1 MTLKT
6 NYKERKSYKKF
17 KTLKKNYTRKNQ
29 SLKKREM
36 FGGSVIASG
45 GFGCIFK
52 PSIKCSKNSS
62 NDNTISK
69 LMLKKYA
76 KHEYD
81 EIQKYKKM
89 LRNIP
94 NYSDYFLV
102 EGFSL
107 CKPKEL
113 NKQDLIDFD
122 EKCSALTKKNYS
134 ESTVNNQIDELMS
147 LNMPYGGVD
156 IDDFIEKTDFSISKM
171 KLLNQ
176 TLIQLL
182 KKGILPMNEQHVYH
196 CDLKDS
202 NILVS
207 DKEEQLKTRIIDWGL
222 STTYHK
228 EKRIPNVLTHRPFQ
242 YNIPYSNILFNSEFT
257 KLCSKFLKNNPKPT
271 YLDIR
276 SFVINYVLFWINER
290 GIGHLKK
297 MNTIFT
303 ILFENDLINIDT
315 TYKNEL
321 IEFNYTL
328 HYIFEYISQILY
340 KYIENGQ
347 LHLHDY
353 FENVFLKN
361 VDVLGFTTCYFSL
374 VDFIIDKNKGE
385 IKPNQLKLMNKVK
398 EAYLLLVESS
408 DKPID
413 TEKLVS
419 ILEDLNPLLNNN
431 LKKEFNNKKSNSQ
444 VNSFS
449 FNSDD
454 FGSSTISR
462 TNIKKKKSEKKTIS
476 EKKKTTSKSKTK
488 KSNSKISSI

>member
-1 MTLKT
+1 MTFKI
-6 NYKERKSYKKF
+6 NYKERKSYKKNLF
-17 KTLKKNYTRKNQ
+17 SRKNHTRKNRITT
-29 SLKKREM
+29 KREM

-52 PSIKCSKNSS
+52 PSIKCGNTSSKDDS
-62 NDNTISK
+62 ISK
-69 LMLKKYA
+69 LMLNKYA
-76 KHEYD
+76 KHEYN

-113 NKQDLIDFD
+113 NKQDLTDFN

-134 ESTVNNQIDELMS
+134 ETNINSQVDELMS

-207 DKEEQLKTRIIDWGL
+207 DKKEQLKTRIIDWGL
-222 STTYHK
+222 STTYHN
-228 EKRIPNVLTHRPFQ
+228 EKKIPSVLTHRPFQ

-257 KLCSKFLKNNPKPT
+257 KLCTKFLKNNPEPS
-271 YLDIR
+271 YLDVR

-321 IEFNYTL
+321 IEFNYSL
-328 HYIFEYISQILY
+328 HYIFEYLSQIIY
-340 KYIENGQ
+340 KYIENGK
-347 LHLHDY
+347 LNLHDY
-353 FENVFLKN
+353 FVNVFLKN
-361 VDVLGFTTCYFSL
+361 IDVWGFTTCYFSL
-374 VDFIIDKNKGE
+374 VDFVIDKN
-385 IKPNQLKLMNKVK
+385 NV
-398 EAYLLLVESS
+398 
-408 DKPID
+408 
-413 TEKLVS
+413 
-419 ILEDLNPLLNNN
+419 
-431 LKKEFNNKKSNSQ
+431 
-444 VNSFS
+444 
-449 FNSDD
+449 
-454 FGSSTISR
+454 
-462 TNIKKKKSEKKTIS
+462 
-476 EKKKTTSKSKTK
+476 
-488 KSNSKISSI
+488 

>member
-1 MTLKT
+1 
-6 NYKERKSYKKF
+6 
-17 KTLKKNYTRKNQ
+17 
-29 SLKKREM
+29 
-36 FGGSVIASG
+36 
-45 GFGCIFK
+45 
-52 PSIKCSKNSS
+52 
-62 NDNTISK
+62 
-69 LMLKKYA
+69 MLKKYA
-76 KHEYD
+76 KHEYN
-81 EIQKYKKM
+81 EIQKYKRM

-102 EGFSL
+102 EGFTL

-113 NKQDLIDFD
+113 NKQDLTDFN

-134 ESTVNNQIDELMS
+134 ETTVNNQIDELMS

-182 KKGILPMNEQHVYH
+182 KKGILPMNKEHVYH

-242 YNIPYSNILFNSEFT
+242 YNVPYSNILFNTEFT
-257 KLCSKFLKNNPKPT
+257 KLCNKFLKNNPNPS

-276 SFVINYVLFWINER
+276 SFVINYVLFWINNR

-303 ILFENDLINIDT
+303 LLFENDLVNIDA

-328 HYIFEYISQILY
+328 HYIFEYITQILY
-340 KYIENGQ
+340 KFIENGKFK
-347 LHLHDY
+347 LHDY

-361 VDVLGFTTCYFSL
+361 IDVWGFTTCYFSL
-374 VDFIIDKNKGE
+374 VDFIIDNKKGE

-413 TEKLVS
+413 TDKLVS
-419 ILEDLNPLLNNN
+419 ILEDINPLLNNN
-431 LKKEFNNKKSNSQ
+431 FKKEFNNKKSNSQ

-462 TNIKKKKSEKKTIS
+462 TNIRKKTIS

-488 KSNSKISSI
+488 KSSNKISSI

>member
-1 MTLKT
+1 
-6 NYKERKSYKKF
+6 
-17 KTLKKNYTRKNQ
+17 
-29 SLKKREM
+29 M

-52 PSIKCSKNSS
+52 PSIECGSNSS

-76 KHEYD
+76 KHEYN
-81 EIQKYKKM
+81 EIQRYKKM

-113 NKQDLIDFD
+113 SKQDLVDFN

-134 ESTVNNQIDELMS
+134 ETSVNNQIDELMS

-171 KLLNQ
+171 KLLNH

-182 KKGILPMNEQHVYH
+182 KKGILPMNQQHVYH

-228 EKRIPNVLTHRPFQ
+228 EKRIPRVLTHRPFQ
-242 YNIPYSNILFNSEFT
+242 YNIPYSNVLFNSEFT
-257 KLCSKFLKNNPKPT
+257 KLCSKFLKNNPNPS

-303 ILFENDLINIDT
+303 LLFENDLINIDT
-315 TYKNEL
+315 SYKNEL

-340 KYIENGQ
+340 KYIENGKFN
-347 LHLHDY
+347 LYDY

-361 VDVLGFTTCYFSL
+361 VDVWGFTTCYFSL
-374 VDFIIDKNKGE
+374 NDFIIDKNKGE

-398 EAYLLLVESS
+398 EAYLLLIESS

-413 TEKLVS
+413 IDKLVS
-419 ILEDLNPLLNNN
+419 ILEDIDPLLNNN
-431 LKKEFNNKKSNSQ
+431 LKKEFNIKKTSSQ

>member
-1 MTLKT
+1 MTFKI
-6 NYKERKSYKKF
+6 NYKERKSYKKNLF
-17 KTLKKNYTRKNQ
+17 SRKNNTRKNRTTN
-29 SLKKREM
+29 KREM

-52 PSIKCSKNSS
+52 PSIKCGNNSLKDDS
-62 NDNTISK
+62 ISK
-69 LMLKKYA
+69 LMLNKYA
-76 KHEYD
+76 KHEYN

-113 NKQDLIDFD
+113 NKQDLTDFN

-134 ESTVNNQIDELMS
+134 ETNINSQIDALMS

-207 DKEEQLKTRIIDWGL
+207 DKKEQLKTRIIDWGL
-222 STTYHK
+222 STTYHN
-228 EKRIPNVLTHRPFQ
+228 EKKIPSVLTHRPFQ

-257 KLCSKFLKNNPKPT
+257 KLCTKFLKNNPNPS
-271 YLDIR
+271 YLDVR

-328 HYIFEYISQILY
+328 HYIFEYLSQIIY
-340 KYIENGQ
+340 KYIENGK
-347 LHLHDY
+347 LNLHDY
-353 FENVFLKN
+353 FVNVFLKN
-361 VDVLGFTTCYFSL
+361 IDVWGFTTCYFSL
-374 VDFIIDKNKGE
+374 VDFVIDKNNGK
-385 IKPNQLKLMNKVK
+385 IKPNQLKLLNKVK
-398 EAYLLLVESS
+398 EAYILLIESS
-408 DKPID
+408 DKPVD
-413 TEKLVS
+413 TEKLIS
-419 ILEDLNPLLNNN
+419 ILEGINPLLNNN
-431 LKKEFNNKKSNSQ
+431 LKKEFNNKKSTSQ

-462 TNIKKKKSEKKTIS
+462 TNIKKKTTS

>member
-1 MTLKT
+1 
-6 NYKERKSYKKF
+6 
-17 KTLKKNYTRKNQ
+17 
-29 SLKKREM
+29 
-36 FGGSVIASG
+36 
-45 GFGCIFK
+45 
-52 PSIKCSKNSS
+52 
-62 NDNTISK
+62 
-69 LMLKKYA
+69 MLNKYA
-76 KHEYD
+76 KHEYN

-113 NKQDLIDFD
+113 NKQDLTDFN

-134 ESTVNNQIDELMS
+134 ETNINSQIDALMS

-207 DKEEQLKTRIIDWGL
+207 DKKEQLKTRIIDWGL
-222 STTYHK
+222 STTYHN
-228 EKRIPNVLTHRPFQ
+228 EKKIPSVLTHRPFQ

-257 KLCSKFLKNNPKPT
+257 KLCTKFLKNNPNPS
-271 YLDIR
+271 YLDVR

-328 HYIFEYISQILY
+328 HYIFEYLSQIIY
-340 KYIENGQ
+340 KYIENGK
-347 LHLHDY
+347 LNLHDY
-353 FENVFLKN
+353 FVNVFLKN
-361 VDVLGFTTCYFSL
+361 IDVWGFTTCYFSL
-374 VDFIIDKNKGE
+374 VDFVIDKNNGK
-385 IKPNQLKLMNKVK
+385 IKPNQLKLLNKVK
-398 EAYLLLVESS
+398 EAYILLIESS
-408 DKPID
+408 DKPVD
-413 TEKLVS
+413 TEKLIS
-419 ILEDLNPLLNNN
+419 ILEGINPLLNNN
-431 LKKEFNNKKSNSQ
+431 LKKEFNNKKSTSQ

-462 TNIKKKKSEKKTIS
+462 TNIKKKTTS

>member
-1 MTLKT
+1 MTFK
-6 NYKERKSYKKF
+6 NNHKERKSHKKF
-17 KTLKKNYTRKNQ
+17 GILGKNHTRKNKP
-29 SLKKREM
+29 LTEREM
-36 FGGSVIASG
+36 IGGSVIASG

-52 PSIKCSKNSS
+52 PSIKCSNNSPKDS
-62 NDNTISK
+62 SISK

-76 KHEYD
+76 KREYN
-81 EIQKYKKM
+81 EIQKYRRI

-102 EGFSL
+102 EGFTL
-107 CKPKEL
+107 CKPSEL
-113 NKQDLIDFD
+113 NKEDLIDFD
-122 EKCSALTKKNYS
+122 KKCSALTKKNYS
-134 ESTVNNQIDELMS
+134 ETSVNNQIGDLMS
-147 LNMPYGGVD
+147 LNMPYGGLD

-176 TLIQLL
+176 TMIQLL
-182 KKGILPMNEQHVYH
+182 KKGVLPMNKEHVYH

-207 DKEEQLKTRIIDWGL
+207 DQENEMKTRIIDWGL

-228 EKRIPNVLTHRPFQ
+228 EKRIPNVLTNRPFQ
-242 YNIPYSNILFNSEFT
+242 YNVPYSNILFNPEFT
-257 KLCSKFLKNNPKPT
+257 KLCNKFLKNNPKPS

-303 ILFENDLINIDT
+303 LLFENDLVNIDE

-328 HYIFEYISQILY
+328 HYIFEYITQILY
-340 KYIENGQ
+340 KNIENGR
-347 LHLHDY
+347 LYLYDY

-361 VDVLGFTTCYFSL
+361 VDVWGFTTCYFSL
-374 VDFIIDKNKGE
+374 VDFIIDKNIGE
-385 IKPNQLKLMNKVK
+385 IKPAQLKLINKVK
-398 EAYLLLVESS
+398 EAYLLLIESS
-408 DKPID
+408 DKPIN
-413 TEKLVS
+413 TNKLVS
-419 ILEDLNPLLNNN
+419 ILEEIDPLLNNQ
-431 LKKEFNNKKSNSQ
+431 LKREFHSKKTSQ

-449 FNSDD
+449 FHPDD

-462 TNIKKKKSEKKTIS
+462 TDIKKKKTS

-488 KSNSKISSI
+488 KSNNKISSI

>member
-1 MTLKT
+1 
-6 NYKERKSYKKF
+6 
-17 KTLKKNYTRKNQ
+17 
-29 SLKKREM
+29 M

-52 PSIKCSKNSS
+52 PSIECGSNSS

-76 KHEYD
+76 KHEYN
-81 EIQKYKKM
+81 EIQRYKKM

-113 NKQDLIDFD
+113 SKQDLVDFN

-134 ESTVNNQIDELMS
+134 ETSVNNQIDELMS

-171 KLLNQ
+171 KLLNH

-182 KKGILPMNEQHVYH
+182 KKGILPMNQQHVYH

-228 EKRIPNVLTHRPFQ
+228 EKRIPRVLTHRPFQ
-242 YNIPYSNILFNSEFT
+242 YNIPYSNVLFNSEFT
-257 KLCSKFLKNNPKPT
+257 KLCSKLLKNNPNPS

-303 ILFENDLINIDT
+303 LLFENDLINIDT
-315 TYKNEL
+315 SYKNEL

-340 KYIENGQ
+340 KYIENGKFN
-347 LHLHDY
+347 LYDY

-361 VDVLGFTTCYFSL
+361 VDVWGFTTCYFSL
-374 VDFIIDKNKGE
+374 IDFMIDKNKGE

-398 EAYLLLVESS
+398 EAYLLLIESS

-413 TEKLVS
+413 IDKLVS
-419 ILEDLNPLLNNN
+419 ILEDIDPLLNNN
-431 LKKEFNNKKSNSQ
+431 LKKEFNIKKTSSQ

-488 KSNSKISSI
+488 KSNSKNLSI

>member
-1 MTLKT
+1 
-6 NYKERKSYKKF
+6 
-17 KTLKKNYTRKNQ
+17 
-29 SLKKREM
+29 
-36 FGGSVIASG
+36 
-45 GFGCIFK
+45 
-52 PSIKCSKNSS
+52 
-62 NDNTISK
+62 
-69 LMLKKYA
+69 MLNKYA
-76 KHEYD
+76 KHEYN

-113 NKQDLIDFD
+113 NKQDLTDFN

-134 ESTVNNQIDELMS
+134 ETNVNSQIDALMS

-207 DKEEQLKTRIIDWGL
+207 DKKEQLKTRIIDWGL
-222 STTYHK
+222 STTYHN
-228 EKRIPNVLTHRPFQ
+228 EKKIPSVLTHRPFQ

-257 KLCSKFLKNNPKPT
+257 KLCTKFLKNNPNPS
-271 YLDIR
+271 YLDVR

-328 HYIFEYISQILY
+328 HYIFEYLSQIIY
-340 KYIENGQ
+340 KYIENGK
-347 LHLHDY
+347 LNLHDY
-353 FENVFLKN
+353 FVNVFLKN
-361 VDVLGFTTCYFSL
+361 IDVWGFTTCYFSL
-374 VDFIIDKNKGE
+374 VDFVIDKNNGK
-385 IKPNQLKLMNKVK
+385 IKPNQLKLLNKVK
-398 EAYLLLVESS
+398 EAYILLIESS
-408 DKPID
+408 DKPVD
-413 TEKLVS
+413 TEKLIS
-419 ILEDLNPLLNNN
+419 ILEGINPLLNNN
-431 LKKEFNNKKSNSQ
+431 LKKEFNNKKSTSQ

-449 FNSDD
+449 FNSYD

-462 TNIKKKKSEKKTIS
+462 TNIKKKTTS

>member
-1 MTLKT
+1 MTFKI
-6 NYKERKSYKKF
+6 NYKERKSYKKKHF
-17 KTLKKNYTRKNQ
+17 FGENHTRKNRTPI
-29 SLKKREM
+29 KREM

-52 PSIKCSKNSS
+52 PSIKCSNTSS
-62 NDNTISK
+62 KHDSISK

-76 KHEYD
+76 KHEYN
-81 EIQKYKKM
+81 EIQKYKKL
-89 LRNIP
+89 LRSIP
-94 NYSDYFLV
+94 NYADYFLV

-107 CKPKEL
+107 CKPQEL
-113 NKQDLIDFD
+113 DKQDLTDFN

-134 ESTVNNQIDELMS
+134 ESTVNKQIDDLMS
-147 LNMPYGGVD
+147 LNMPYGGID
-156 IDDFIEKTDFSISKM
+156 IDEFIEKTDFSISKL

-182 KKGILPMNEQHVYH
+182 KKGILPMNQRDVYH

-207 DKEEQLKTRIIDWGL
+207 NKEEPIKTRIIDWGL
-222 STTYHK
+222 STTFHSNQK
-228 EKRIPNVLTHRPFQ
+228 KIPEVLTHRPFQ
-242 YNIPYSNILFNSEFT
+242 YNVPYSNILFNAEFT
-257 KLCSKFLKNNPKPT
+257 KLCNKFLKNNPNPS
-271 YLDIR
+271 YLDVR

-303 ILFENDLINIDT
+303 VLFENDLVNIDT
-315 TYKNEL
+315 SYKNEL

-328 HYIFEYISQILY
+328 HYIFEYITQILY
-340 KYIENGQ
+340 KYIENGK
-347 LHLHDY
+347 LHLHEY
-353 FENVFLKN
+353 FTNVFLKN
-361 VDVLGFTTCYFSL
+361 IDVWGFTTCYFSL

-413 TEKLVS
+413 IDKLVS
-419 ILEDLNPLLNNN
+419 ILESINPLLNGS
-431 LKKEFNNKKSNSQ
+431 LKREMDNKKSKSQ

-449 FNSDD
+449 FTTDD

-462 TNIKKKKSEKKTIS
+462 TNITKKTS
-476 EKKKTTSKSKTK
+476 SATSKKKKTTSKSKTK
-488 KSNSKISSI
+488 KSNSKVSSI

>member
-1 MTLKT
+1 MTFKM
-6 NYKERKSYKKF
+6 NYKERKSYKKKHF
-17 KTLKKNYTRKNQ
+17 FGKNHTRKNKN
-29 SLKKREM
+29 SSKREM

-45 GFGCIFK
+45 GFGCIFR
-52 PSIKCSKNSS
+52 PSIKCGNTSSKDDS
-62 NDNTISK
+62 ISK

-76 KHEYD
+76 KHEYN
-81 EIQKYKKM
+81 EIQKYKKL

-102 EGFSL
+102 EGFTL

-134 ESTVNNQIDELMS
+134 ETTVNNQIDELMS
-147 LNMPYGGVD
+147 LNMPYGGID
-156 IDDFIEKTDFSISKM
+156 IDDYIEKTDFSISKM

-182 KKGILPMNEQHVYH
+182 KKGVLPMNEQHVYH

-207 DKEEQLKTRIIDWGL
+207 EKENEMKTRVIDWGL
-222 STTYHK
+222 STTYHD
-228 EKRIPNVLTHRPFQ
+228 EKKIPSVLTHRPFQ
-242 YNIPYSNILFNSEFT
+242 YNTPYSNILFNIEFT
-257 KLCSKFLKNNPKPT
+257 KLCSKFLKNNPKPS

-290 GIGHLKK
+290 GVGHLKK

-303 ILFENDLINIDT
+303 LLFENDLINIDA

-340 KYIENGQ
+340 KYIENGKF
-347 LHLHDY
+347 HLHDY

-361 VDVLGFTTCYFSL
+361 VDVWGFTTCYFSL

-385 IKPNQLKLMNKVK
+385 IKPNQLKLMNKLK
-398 EAYLLLVESS
+398 EAYLLLIESS

-413 TEKLVS
+413 TDKLVS
-419 ILEDLNPLLNNN
+419 ILGEIDPLLNSK
-431 LKKEFNNKKSNSQ
+431 LKKEFHRKTTSQ

-449 FNSDD
+449 LHSDD

-462 TNIKKKKSEKKTIS
+462 TNIKKKKSERRTIS

>member
-1 MTLKT
+1 MTFKM
-6 NYKERKSYKKF
+6 NYKERKSYKKLGF
-17 KTLKKNYTRKNQ
+17 LRKNHTRKNQ
-29 SLKKREM
+29 SPKKREM

-52 PSIKCSKNSS
+52 PSIKCESNSPS
-62 NDNTISK
+62 NDSISK
-69 LMLKKYA
+69 LMLKKNA
-76 KHEYD
+76 KHEYN
-81 EIQKYKKM
+81 EIQKYKKL

-102 EGFSL
+102 EGFTL

-113 NKQDLIDFD
+113 NKEDLNDFN

-134 ESTVNNQIDELMS
+134 ETSVNNQIDDLMS
-147 LNMPYGGVD
+147 VNMPYGGVD
-156 IDDFIEKTDFSISKM
+156 IDDFIEKNDFSISKM

-176 TLIQLL
+176 TMIQLL

-207 DKEEQLKTRIIDWGL
+207 ENESEMKTRIIDWGL

-242 YNIPYSNILFNSEFT
+242 YNVPYSNILFNAEFT
-257 KLCSKFLKNNPKPT
+257 KLCSKFLKNNPKPS

-276 SFVINYVLFWINER
+276 SFVINYVLFWTNER

-303 ILFENDLINIDT
+303 LLFENDLINIDT
-315 TYKNEL
+315 SYKNEL

-340 KYIENGQ
+340 KYIENGKFK
-347 LHLHDY
+347 LDDY

-361 VDVLGFTTCYFSL
+361 IDVWGFTTCYFSL

-398 EAYLLLVESS
+398 EAYLLLIESS

-413 TEKLVS
+413 IDKLVS
-419 ILEDLNPLLNNN
+419 ILEDINPLLNNN
-431 LKKEFNNKKSNSQ
+431 LKKEFNNKKSTTQ

-449 FNSDD
+449 FHSDD

>member
-1 MTLKT
+1 
-6 NYKERKSYKKF
+6 
-17 KTLKKNYTRKNQ
+17 
-29 SLKKREM
+29 M

-52 PSIKCSKNSS
+52 PSIECGSNSS

-76 KHEYD
+76 KHEYN
-81 EIQKYKKM
+81 EIQRYKKM

-113 NKQDLIDFD
+113 SKQDLVDFN

-134 ESTVNNQIDELMS
+134 ETSVNNQIDELMS

-171 KLLNQ
+171 KLLNH

-182 KKGILPMNEQHVYH
+182 KKGILPMNQQHVYH

-228 EKRIPNVLTHRPFQ
+228 EKRIPRVLTHRPFQ
-242 YNIPYSNILFNSEFT
+242 YNIPYSNVLFNSEFT
-257 KLCSKFLKNNPKPT
+257 KLCSKFLKNNPNPS

-303 ILFENDLINIDT
+303 LLFENDLINIDT
-315 TYKNEL
+315 SYKNEL

-340 KYIENGQ
+340 KYIENGKFN
-347 LHLHDY
+347 LYDY

-361 VDVLGFTTCYFSL
+361 VDVWGFTTCYFSL
-374 VDFIIDKNKGE
+374 IDFMIDKNKGE

-398 EAYLLLVESS
+398 EAYLLLIESS

-413 TEKLVS
+413 IDKLVS
-419 ILEDLNPLLNNN
+419 ILEDIDPLLNNN
-431 LKKEFNNKKSNSQ
+431 LKKEFNIKKTSSQ

-488 KSNSKISSI
+488 KSNSKNLSI

>member
-1 MTLKT
+1 MTFK
-6 NYKERKSYKKF
+6 NNHKERKSH
-17 KTLKKNYTRKNQ
+17 TRKNQ
-29 SLKKREM
+29 RPNKREM

-52 PSIKCSKNSS
+52 PSIKCSNTSPKDNS
-62 NDNTISK
+62 ISK

-76 KHEYD
+76 KHEYR
-81 EIQKYKKM
+81 EIQKYKRM

-94 NYSDYFLV
+94 DYSDYFLV
-102 EGFSL
+102 EGFTL
-107 CKPKEL
+107 CKPMEL
-113 NKQDLIDFD
+113 NNEDLKDFN

-134 ESTVNNQIDELMS
+134 KTSVNNQIDDLMS

-156 IDDFIEKTDFSISKM
+156 IDDYIEKTDFTISKM
-171 KLLNQ
+171 KLLNR
-176 TLIQLL
+176 TMIQLL
-182 KKGILPMNEQHVYH
+182 KKGVLPMNKEHVYH

-207 DKEEQLKTRIIDWGL
+207 DNKNEMKTRIIDWGL

-228 EKRIPNVLTHRPFQ
+228 EKRIPNVLTQRPFQ
-242 YNIPYSNILFNSEFT
+242 YNVPYSNILFNSDFT
-257 KLCSKFLKNNPKPT
+257 KLCNKFLKNNPQPS

-290 GIGHLKK
+290 GVGHLKK

-303 ILFENDLINIDT
+303 LLFENDLVNIDVA
-315 TYKNEL
+315 YKNEL

-328 HYIFEYISQILY
+328 HYIFEYITQILY
-340 KYIENGQ
+340 KYIENGR
-347 LHLHDY
+347 LHLYDY

-361 VDVLGFTTCYFSL
+361 VDVWGFTTCYFSL
-374 VDFIIDKNKGE
+374 VDFIIDKNIGE
-385 IKPNQLKLMNKVK
+385 IKTAQLKLINKVK

-413 TEKLVS
+413 TNKLVS
-419 ILEDLNPLLNNN
+419 ILEEIDPLLNNQ
-431 LKKEFNNKKSNSQ
+431 LKKEFHIKKSNSR

-449 FNSDD
+449 FHPDD

-462 TNIKKKKSEKKTIS
+462 TDIKKKKTS
-476 EKKKTTSKSKTK
+476 EKKKTTSSKSKTK
-488 KSNSKISSI
+488 KSNNKIPSI

>member
-1 MTLKT
+1 MTFKM
-6 NYKERKSYKKF
+6 NYKERKTYKKLGF
-17 KTLKKNYTRKNQ
+17 LRKNHTRKNRITN
-29 SLKKREM
+29 KREI

-52 PSIKCSKNSS
+52 PSIKCESNSPS
-62 NDNTISK
+62 NDSISK
-69 LMLKKYA
+69 LMLKKNA
-76 KHEYD
+76 KHEYN
-81 EIQKYKKM
+81 EIQKYKRM
-89 LRNIP
+89 LRSIP

-102 EGFSL
+102 EGFTL

-113 NKQDLIDFD
+113 NKQDLTDFN

-134 ESTVNNQIDELMS
+134 ETSVNNQIDELMS

-182 KKGILPMNEQHVYH
+182 KKGILPMNKEHVYH

-207 DKEEQLKTRIIDWGL
+207 DKEDEMKTRIIDWGL

-228 EKRIPNVLTHRPFQ
+228 EKRIPTVLTHRPFQ
-242 YNIPYSNILFNSEFT
+242 YNVPYSNILFNSVFT
-257 KLCSKFLKNNPKPT
+257 KLCTKFLKSNPTPS

-303 ILFENDLINIDT
+303 LLFENDLVNIDA

-340 KYIENGQ
+340 KYIENGK

-361 VDVLGFTTCYFSL
+361 VDVWGFTTCYFSL
-374 VDFIIDKNKGE
+374 VDFIIGKNVGE

-413 TEKLVS
+413 TDKLVS
-419 ILEDLNPLLNNN
+419 ILEDMNPLLNNN
-431 LKKEFNNKKSNSQ
+431 LKKEFNNKKSTSQ

-449 FNSDD
+449 FHSDD

-462 TNIKKKKSEKKTIS
+462 TNIKKKKSETKTIS

>member
-1 MTLKT
+1 MTFKM

-17 KTLKKNYTRKNQ
+17 ATLRKNHTRKNR
-29 SLKKREM
+29 SSKKREM

-52 PSIKCSKNSS
+52 PSIECGSNSS

-76 KHEYD
+76 KHEYN
-81 EIQKYKKM
+81 EIQRYKKM

-113 NKQDLIDFD
+113 SKQDLVDFN

-134 ESTVNNQIDELMS
+134 ETSVNNQIDELMS

-171 KLLNQ
+171 KLLNH

-182 KKGILPMNEQHVYH
+182 KKGILPMNQQHVYH

-228 EKRIPNVLTHRPFQ
+228 EKRIPRVLTHRPFQ
-242 YNIPYSNILFNSEFT
+242 YNIPYSNVLFNSEFT
-257 KLCSKFLKNNPKPT
+257 KLCSKFLKNNPNPS

-303 ILFENDLINIDT
+303 LLFENDLINIDT
-315 TYKNEL
+315 SYKNEL

-340 KYIENGQ
+340 KYIENGKFN
-347 LHLHDY
+347 LYDY

-361 VDVLGFTTCYFSL
+361 VDVWGFTTCYFSL
-374 VDFIIDKNKGE
+374 NDFIIDKNKGE

-398 EAYLLLVESS
+398 EAYLLLIESS

-413 TEKLVS
+413 IDKLVS
-419 ILEDLNPLLNNN
+419 ILEDIDPLLNNN
-431 LKKEFNNKKSNSQ
+431 LKKEFNIKKTSSQ

>member
-1 MTLKT
+1 MTFKI
-6 NYKERKSYKKF
+6 NYKERKSYKKNHF
-17 KTLKKNYTRKNQ
+17 SGKNHTRKNRTTT
-29 SLKKREM
+29 KREM

-52 PSIKCSKNSS
+52 PSIKCGNNSS
-62 NDNTISK
+62 KDDSISK
-69 LMLKKYA
+69 LMLNKYA
-76 KHEYD
+76 KHEYN

-113 NKQDLIDFD
+113 NKQDLTDFN

-134 ESTVNNQIDELMS
+134 ETNVNSQIDALMS

-207 DKEEQLKTRIIDWGL
+207 DKKEQLKTRIIDWGL
-222 STTYHK
+222 STTYHN
-228 EKRIPNVLTHRPFQ
+228 EKKIPSVLTHRPFQ

-257 KLCSKFLKNNPKPT
+257 KLCTKFLKNNPNPS
-271 YLDIR
+271 YLDVR

-328 HYIFEYISQILY
+328 HYIFEYLSQIIY
-340 KYIENGQ
+340 KYIENGK
-347 LHLHDY
+347 LNLHDY
-353 FENVFLKN
+353 FVNVFLKN
-361 VDVLGFTTCYFSL
+361 IDVWGFTTCYFSL
-374 VDFIIDKNKGE
+374 VDFVIDKNNGK
-385 IKPNQLKLMNKVK
+385 IKPNQLKLLNKVK
-398 EAYLLLVESS
+398 EAYILLIESS
-408 DKPID
+408 DKPVD
-413 TEKLVS
+413 TEKLIS
-419 ILEDLNPLLNNN
+419 ILEGINPLLNNN
-431 LKKEFNNKKSNSQ
+431 LKKEFNNKKSTSQ

-462 TNIKKKKSEKKTIS
+462 TNIKKKTTS